1 MKNEKNLEVELEDVD
16 VELSEEQ
23 KKRFEEDAQSRNRR
37 ESLIQALKEKKN
49 DAEAM
54 REVTKF
60 YYSELYGVL
69 AKINE
74 YQEQENPELTYWLK
88 YSKHRMERP

>member
-60 YYSELYGVL
+60 YYSELCGVL

-74 YQEQENPELTYWLK
+74 YQEQENQELTYLLK